1 MGTDQLGLHM
11 LWDWNTSTDMD
22 VAIVWNQNDL
32 WADPDGSSSPVND
45 LWLGQNGD
53 APDPSLIWQLVS
65 TDANG
70 DGFNGI
76 SFVDGPFNGFSPN
89 FNFGQVPVP
98 AAVWL
103 FGSGLIGLIGLA
115 KRKQSVYKA

>member
-1 MGTDQLGLHM
+1 M
-11 LWDWNTSTDMD
+11 LLDWNVSTDID
-22 VAIVWNQNDL
+22 VAIVWNQNAL

-45 LWLGQNGD
+45 LWLGLNGD

-65 TDANG
+65 TDADG

-76 SFVDGPFNGFSPN
+76 TMVDGQLQGFSANYN
-89 FNFGQVPVP
+89 FDRVVPVP

-103 FGSGLIGLIGLA
+103 FASGLIGLVGLA
-115 KRKQSVYKA
+115 RRKHSI